1 MSDSILSLMFP
12 LHGARKLAISSDTE
26 QANEQHDDMSLEY
39 LHNLSK
45 SSFKKSLI
53 LFGEDNM

>member
-12 LHGARKLAISSDTE
+12 LHGAKKLVISSETE
-26 QANEQHDDMSLEY
+26 IANEQDETSLEY
-39 LHNLSK
+39 LNNLSK

-53 LFGEDNM
+53 LFGENNM